1 MKKILTLFTLLIFIQ
16 TSFSQINLNL
26 DKSKIKWTGKKITN
40 ASHWGSLYFS
50 EAYLLFEDSDLI
62 EGKFIV
68 DMQSLTAD
76 SIEGRSKERLENHL
90 KDDDFFG
97 VTVHKEAILEFNSK
111 SQLKNGKY
119 NINGL
124 LTIKGITNPVSFTL
138 EPSNGNYVA
147 NLIFD
152 RIKFDVTYR
161 SGSLFENLGDRMI
174 LDEVELLVTLI
185 E

>member
-1 MKKILTLFTLLIFIQ
+1 MKKILFTLSVLFVQ
-16 TSFSQINLNL
+16 FSFSQINL
-26 DKSKIKWTGKKITN
+26 DIEKSKIKWTGKKITN

-50 EAYLLFEDSDLI
+50 EANLVFDGKDLI
-62 EGKFIV
+62 KGKFIV

-76 SIEGRSKERLENHL
+76 SIEGRGKERLEDHL

-97 VTVHKEAILEFNSK
+97 VSVHQNAILEFNSK
-111 SQLKNGKY
+111 SVLTNGKY

-124 LTIKGITNPVSFTL
+124 LTIKGITNPISFTL
-138 EPSNGNYVA
+138 EPVNGNYVA

-152 RIKFDVTYR
+152 RIKYDVTYR

-174 LDEVELLVTLI
+174 LDEVELQVTLI

>member
-1 MKKILTLFTLLIFIQ
+1 MKRLLYTLLVLSIQ
-16 TSFSQINLNL
+16 ISFSQINL
-26 DKSKIKWTGKKITN
+26 DIEKSKIKWTGKKITN

-50 EAYLLFEDSDLI
+50 EANLVFDGKNLI
-62 EGKFIV
+62 KGKFIV
-68 DMQSLTAD
+68 DMTTMTVDDIKGS
-76 SIEGRSKERLENHL
+76 GKERLENHL

-97 VTVHKEAILEFNSK
+97 VSAHKEAILEFNSK
-111 SQLKNGKY
+111 SVLTNGKY

-174 LDEVELLVTLI
+174 LDEVELQVTLI